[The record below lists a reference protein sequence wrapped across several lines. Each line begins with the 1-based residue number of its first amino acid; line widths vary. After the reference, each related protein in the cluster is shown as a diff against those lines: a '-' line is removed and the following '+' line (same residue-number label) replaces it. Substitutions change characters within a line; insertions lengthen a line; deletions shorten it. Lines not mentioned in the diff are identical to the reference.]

1 MTEKGQFK
9 DKNMQLVIGWLLRA
23 GVSISMLIVFVGGV
37 LYLWRHQHSHSDY
50 STFKGVP
57 NFVHPRNILPS
68 IMDGKGQAMIQ
79 AGIILL
85 IATPVM
91 RVIFSAIG
99 FILERDRLYTG
110 ISILV
115 LLVILTSMLNGQA
128 G

>member
-1 MTEKGQFK
+1 MAEKRQFK
-9 DKNMQLVIGWLLRA
+9 DKNMQLIIGWLLRL
-23 GVSISMLIVFVGGV
+23 GVGISMLIVLAGGI

-57 NFVHPRNILPS
+57 QFVHPRNIIAS
-68 IMDGKGQAMIQ
+68 ILAGKGQAMIQ
-79 AGIILL
+79 AGIIFL

-99 FILERDRLYTG
+99 FILERDRLYTA

-115 LLVILTSMLNGQA
+115 LLVILTSMLSGHA